1 MSGIAHAMVECWPSR
16 NAIGPERPGA
26 GRTRR
31 LARPAIRVAGKARE
45 ADMRPALRLG
55 ARARALG
62 TGTGDRDRGQ
72 GPARSGPERP
82 GDGDGDGTGDRRPA
96 TGTATL
102 AAMGMRPGA
111 RPQAAA

>member
-1 MSGIAHAMVECWPSR
+1 MVECWPSR

-55 ARARALG
+55 ARASAR
-62 TGTGDRDRGQ
+62 DRDRGPGQ
-72 GPARSGPERP
+72 GTGTGPERP